1 MFKKNP
7 QLIKNKGN
15 KCPSIKF
22 HLGHSFAIREGLLRI
37 NKIRLIENTAGYEN
51 GYRFHSYDSQVFLT
65 TRTQSTTIARS
76 LVSLV
81 LYIYKKG
88 KCVESLTIP
97 GKGVALSKSR
107 IYIGYINQFFATPI
121 VHSSSQSIRG
131 GRKFTLI
138 RIARCNGWAG

>member
-7 QLIKNKGN
+7 QLNNKSVN

-97 GKGVALSKSR
+97 GKHVDSQKK
-107 IYIGYINQFFATPI
+107 ICQYGYINQTHAY
-121 VHSSSQSIRG
+121 
-131 GRKFTLI
+131 
-138 RIARCNGWAG
+138 